1 MTINTQINSTIEY
14 LKSTVTLSSANL
26 KAMYATPVLMIPAQ
40 GAHTIIVIHD
50 VFYELVFTTP
60 VYTGGNSGIIV
71 LQYGNAAHA
80 AGPNY
85 ANQSGTLLNFAASNY
100 VNVGLEINNNLTG
113 AISGIINTAIYA
125 SNTTS
130 AYATGN
136 SLVNCTMF
144 YSIINTIS

>member
-1 MTINTQINSTIEY
+1 MEITTQINQTIEY

-26 KAMYATPVLMIPAQ
+26 KNMYATPVLMIPAQ

-60 VYTGGNSGIIV
+60 AYTGGNSGQIV
-71 LQYGNAAHA
+71 LQYGNAAHG
-80 AGPNY
+80 AGPNT
-85 ANQSGTLLNFAASNY
+85 ANYSGTLLIVTSNY
-100 VNVGLEINNNLTG
+100 INVGLEINLNLSG
-113 AISGIINTAIYA
+113 AISGMINTGIYA
-125 SNTTS
+125 SNITS

-144 YSIINTIS
+144 YSIISTIS

>member
-26 KAMYATPVLMIPAQ
+26 KAMYASPVLMIPAQ
-40 GAHTIIVIHD
+40 GARTIVVIHD
-50 VFYELVFTTP
+50 VFYELIYTAP
-60 VYTGGNSGIIV
+60 VYTGGNSGIIT

-80 AGPNY
+80 AGPNI
-85 ANQSGTLLNFAASNY
+85 ANYSGGILNFVTSNY
-100 VNVGLEINNNLTG
+100 INTGLELNLNLSG
-113 AISGIINTAIYA
+113 AISGMINTAIYA
-125 SNTTS
+125 SNTTA

-136 SLVNCTMF
+136 SLVNCTLF

>member
-60 VYTGGNSGIIV
+60 AYTGGNSGQIV

-85 ANQSGTLLNFAASNY
+85 ANYSGTLLIVTSNY
-100 VNVGLEINNNLTG
+100 INVGLEINNNLSG
-113 AISGIINTAIYA
+113 AISGMINTAIYA
-125 SNTTS
+125 SNITS
-130 AYATGN
+130 AYAAGN
-136 SLVNCTMF
+136 SVVNCTMF

>member
-40 GAHTIIVIHD
+40 GVNTIIVIHD
-50 VFYELVFTTP
+50 VFYELVYTAP
-60 VYTGGNSGIIV
+60 AYTGGNSGQIV
-71 LQYGNAAHA
+71 LQYGNTAHA
-80 AGPNY
+80 GSSNY
-85 ANQSGTLLNFAASNY
+85 ANLSGTLLIVNANY
-100 VNVGLEINNNLTG
+100 INVGLEINNNLTG

-125 SNTTS
+125 SNITS

-136 SLVNCTMF
+136 GLVNCTMF